1 MSSFGFIPHE
11 PLGVTTV
18 PAQAYLAYRKLS
30 YALLADSTVYER
42 YLVVGTA
49 VSDSGVMAFV
59 EKTLTGAV
67 DALRKLSGIEVVVR
81 EIGPIVS
88 AAHGGDSTG
97 AARGRQPSGTYG
109 CLVEDH
115 SRKYGLSCDHVIGD
129 LAGQALGDPVWSPG
143 KARGGTSNSRI
154 GVFGRGSGVVLSSS
168 ASNKVDG
175 ALITLDKPSV
185 HPQSISGILGA
196 PAGVNHSISFG
207 DTLKKFGVATGVTS
221 GQFSYIVT
229 MNVPYSGGR
238 ARFVDQ
244 IGIDGGGVV
253 FADAGDSGAVV
264 LDDSNA
270 VVGLLFAA
278 APQSCLGFAN
288 PISDVEAVLGV
299 TVV

>member
-1 MSSFGFIPHE
+1 MYMPDE
-11 PLGVTTV
+11 RLGVTTV
-18 PAQAYLAYRKLS
+18 PRRAYLTYRRLS
-30 YALLADSTVYER
+30 YALIADSVISER
-42 YLVVGTA
+42 YKIVGTA
-49 VSDSGVMAFV
+49 VSNDGVTALV
-59 EKTLTGAV
+59 EKVLPNTADELHE
-67 DALRKLSGIEVVVR
+67 LSGTKIFVR
-81 EIGPIVS
+81 EIGPVVS
-88 AAHGGDSTG
+88 SARGGDSTG
-97 AARGRQPSGTYG
+97 AAKGRQPSGTYG
-109 CLVEDH
+109 CLVEDN
-115 SRKYGLSCDHVIGD
+115 SKKYGLSCDHVIGD
-129 LAGQALGDPVWSPG
+129 LAGQTIGDPVWSPG
-143 KARGGTSNSRI
+143 KGKGGTSRSKI

-175 ALITLDKPSV
+175 ALIALDTPSA
-185 HPQSISGILGA
+185 HSQSMSGISGA
-196 PAGVNHSISFG
+196 PTGVNRSIAFG
-207 DTLKKFGVATGVTS
+207 DALKKSGVATGVTN

-229 MNVPYSGGR
+229 MNVPYAGGR